1 MQNQEPQIDSQET
14 ALRVLIQGI
23 NLAQSR
29 GAYNLSEA
37 SLLDKCIKAF
47 TRKPEE
53 AQQQMRPQAEPAKD
67 TVIKDDDKDVNVE
80 TISI

>member
-14 ALRVLIQGI
+14 AVRVLIQGV

-53 AQQQMRPQAEPAKD
+53 AQQMRPQAEPAKD

>member
-14 ALRVLIQGI
+14 ALRVLIQGV

-47 TRKPEE
+47 TKKPEE
-53 AQQQMRPQAEPAKD
+53 APQMRPQQPKEDK
-67 TVIKDDDKDVNVE
+67 VIKDKDDNVDVE